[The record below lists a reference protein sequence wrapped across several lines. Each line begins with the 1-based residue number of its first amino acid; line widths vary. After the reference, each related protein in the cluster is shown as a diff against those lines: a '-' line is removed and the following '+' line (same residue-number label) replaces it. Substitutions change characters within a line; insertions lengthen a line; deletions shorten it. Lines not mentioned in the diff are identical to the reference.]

1 MGLGRSE
8 ASQEIIKPLSFKAQ
22 QFKRIVLDN
31 KLEFLLVS
39 DPELDKAGAAVDV
52 RVGSLLD
59 PQKMPGLAH
68 FCEHML
74 FYASEKYPEEDAYS
88 KFLSEHGGHTN
99 AYTAAESTNYH
110 FDCNWDSLEEALDRF
125 AQFFISP
132 LISEDGVER
141 EVNAVDSEHNKNLN
155 TDAWRTHQLWR
166 HTANPGNPFNRF
178 STGNLDTLLH
188 TPKDRGLVPHREVQ
202 EFHARHYS
210 SNLMRGAV
218 VGPQPIAELEALVR
232 AKFGAV
238 PNTDLQVPTFPGD
251 VLTEQQTGQLLRVVP
266 QKEGHRLDLQWA
278 VPPEQHVYRSTPC
291 GYLGHLLGHEG
302 FGSPFAV
309 LKARGWA
316 TELSAGEG
324 GSSFSARSFF
334 TVGINLTDEGMEHV
348 EEIVAIIFAYVKL
361 VSEQDGVTADRF
373 QQYRALAQLRFNF
386 SDKQGP
392 LAMAQYL
399 SSKLQEVPAQDVLL
413 ALHNVPQEFNEAA
426 VRAVLKELTPRNLR
440 IMLSS
445 KRFKGQ
451 TKSVEPWYGT
461 EYSQEP
467 ISQEWL
473 GSWTAAAATPDLHL
487 PHDNPFI
494 SSDFTLID
502 VKDTDETKPAVCHES
517 PLLRMWHKPSTRF
530 DTPKAVI
537 YLHFACPEAYTSP
550 EAAVL
555 TRLFVKL
562 LSDYLNEIA
571 YDAELAGLS
580 WGLNATKSGF
590 LVSFFGYSHKLMELV
605 RQVLDRIGSFEVQ
618 HDRFQVQKEAV
629 AKEYANAR
637 YQQPYQTAMYETAVL
652 FEAQR
657 WHTNEYEAVIGD
669 LQPVDLTAFMG
680 RLTSRCFAEGYATGN
695 FNSEQASHLTSVV
708 EGLLKERLRARPLFS
723 SQRPQK
729 RVLRLAAGAPALLS
743 VPAPNEENDN
753 SAVVLT
759 YQVGPDDLARNA
771 LAELAV
777 QCCRRD
783 AFHTLRTVEQLGYMV
798 WLAGLPTLTVRAV
811 AFVVQSAAFG
821 AAHLEA
827 RCEAFV
833 AAQTARLADM
843 DAESFAS
850 QVEEL
855 AKAKLEKPKRLREL
869 AAREW
874 REIDDGTLV
883 FGRPAAE
890 VAALRTLTKS
900 DVLQFFQDVL
910 LDVKS
915 RRKLAVHIVASSKA
929 AAPAVAADGCA
940 NSAADSSTNGA
951 SPGQEAGSEGVV
963 ANGSAPGATEETDK
977 EPNLGGQDVNSQGG
991 ASTAEGSV
999 AVHVIEDVWA
1009 FKRAQEVYPSPK

>member
-1 MGLGRSE
+1 MGLGRAE
-8 ASQEIIKPLSFKAQ
+8 ADQEIIKPLSFKAQ
-22 QFKRIVLDN
+22 QFKRLVLDN

-59 PQKMPGLAH
+59 PKKMPGLAH

-155 TDAWRTHQLWR
+155 TDAWRQMQLWR
-166 HTANPGNPFNRF
+166 HTANPGHPFNRF

-188 TPKDRGLVPHREVQ
+188 TPKERGLIPHEEVQ
-202 EFHARHYS
+202 AFHARHYS
-210 SNLMRGAV
+210 SNLMRGAL
-218 VGPQPIAELEALVR
+218 VGRQPLAELEALVR

-238 PNTDLQVPTFPGD
+238 PNTDLPVPHFPED

-278 VPPEQHVYRSTPC
+278 VPPEQTVYRVTPC
-291 GYLGHLLGHEG
+291 GYLGHLIGHEG

-316 TELSAGEG
+316 TGLSAGEG

-334 TVGINLTDEGMEHV
+334 TVVGAGLEHI
-348 EEIVAIIFAYVKL
+348 EEIVGIIFAYIGL
-361 VSEQDGVTADRF
+361 VSKQDGACAIFDIH
-373 QQYRALAQLRFNF
+373 
-386 SDKQGP
+386 GP
-392 LAMAQYL
+392 LCSTFNTKAPPL
-399 SSKLQEVPAQDVLL
+399 KPFLNTSSACGQEMTVFDFGVACCLE
-413 ALHNVPQEFNEAA
+413 QEFSEEA
-426 VRAVLKELTPRNLR
+426 VRAVLRELTPRNLR
-440 IMLSS
+440 MMIAS
-445 KRFKGQ
+445 KRYKGQ
-451 TKSVEPWYGT
+451 TTLTEPWYGT
-461 EYSQEP
+461 EYSQEA
-467 ISQEWL
+467 ISSEWL
-473 GSWTAAAATPDLHL
+473 SAWASAVAPPELHL

-502 VKDTDETKPAVCHES
+502 VKDTEEVRPEVCHEGS
-517 PLLRMWHKPSTRF
+517 LLRMWHKPSTRF

-550 EAAVL
+550 EAGVL
-555 TRLFVKL
+555 TRLYVKL

-580 WGLNATKSGF
+580 WGLNSTTTGF

-605 RQVLDRIGSFEVQ
+605 CQVLHKVGTFAVED
-618 HDRFQVQKEAV
+618 DRFLVQKEAL

-637 YQQPYQTAMYETAVL
+637 YQQPYQTAMYETAVAL
-652 FEAQR
+652 EARR

-669 LQPVDLTAFMG
+669 LQPSDLTAFAG
-680 RLTSRCFAEGYATGN
+680 RLFSRCFAEGYATGN
-695 FNSEQASHLTSVV
+695 FSKEQASDLTAVV
-708 EGLLKERLRARPLFS
+708 ESLLTEQVRARPLFP
-723 SQRPQK
+723 SQRPEK
-729 RVLRLAAGAPALLS
+729 RVVRLPAGKPALLS
-743 VPAPNEENDN
+743 VPAPNDANEN

-811 AFVVQSAAFG
+811 AFVVQSSAFS
-821 AAHLEA
+821 AVHLEQ

-833 AAQTARLADM
+833 GAQLARLAEL
-843 DAESFAS
+843 DADSFAS
-850 QVEEL
+850 QAREL

-869 AAREW
+869 AARDW
-874 REIDDGTLV
+874 REIDDGTLI
-883 FGRPAAE
+883 FDRPAAE
-890 VAALRTLTKS
+890 VAALRTLSKA
-900 DVLQFFQDVL
+900 DVLQFFQVGARL
-910 LDVKS
+910 LEKEIHIERKKKE
-915 RRKLAVHIVASSKA
+915 RRNAI
-929 AAPAVAADGCA
+929 
-940 NSAADSSTNGA
+940 
-951 SPGQEAGSEGVV
+951 EGT
-963 ANGSAPGATEETDK
+963 P
-977 EPNLGGQDVNSQGG
+977 
-991 ASTAEGSV
+991 
-999 AVHVIEDVWA
+999 
-1009 FKRAQEVYPSPK
+1009 